1 MKLIV
6 YYKYKF
12 IDNKQ
17 VIIGDAIAKSKNDLI
32 QKLHIKQKN
41 LIYAKK
47 RIKISSR
54 ILYRDLKIFSQIIS
68 KYISAGLK
76 LFEAIEEIKHYNI
89 KKLESVVQSISNN
102 IQNGMLF
109 SEALSMHKEVFNSTY
124 INLIKTGEKIG
135 NIKLALQEL
144 TTYLSRMDKV
154 STDVSKALRYPKI
167 ILFILLGSM
176 IFMKIL
182 VMDNIVEFMES
193 MEIEQ
198 PTVTK
203 FIINTFFNP
212 YFLIALPIFIII
224 FSILVKTIPKKA
236 QTIFHKKILT
246 LPYFGDLIQT
256 KFLFYFSYNMHILIK
271 NSVNLVESLQLCKE
285 VSKNLYIIEVMHN
298 LEKNVIN
305 GDTFS
310 TAIKKEKIFPEIMS
324 RIIEVSEKSSGLSES
339 LKEISELYYQTF
351 TEKQD
356 YIIKMIE
363 PTILIFVGSV
373 IILMV
378 SGTLL
383 PMYSA
388 VSNIGL

>member
-6 YYKYKF
+6 YYKYKL

-17 VIIGDAIAKSKNDLI
+17 VIIGDAVARSKSDLI

-47 RIKISSR
+47 RVKISSK
-54 ILYRDLKIFSQIIS
+54 ILYRDLKIFSQVVS

-76 LFEAIEEIKHYNI
+76 LFDAIEEIKHYNI
-89 KKLESVVQSISNN
+89 KKLESVIQSISNN

-144 TTYLSRMDKV
+144 TIYLARMDKV
-154 STDVSKALRYPKI
+154 SSDVSKALRYPKI
-167 ILFILLGSM
+167 LLFILLGSM

-182 VMDNIVEFMES
+182 VMDEIVEFMDS
-193 MEIEQ
+193 MDIEK

-203 FIINTFFNP
+203 FILGTFFNP
-212 YFLIALPIFIII
+212 YFLIALPILIIVL
-224 FSILVKTIPKKA
+224 SITVKTMPKKV
-236 QTIFHKKILT
+236 QTLFHKKILV

-271 NSVNLVESLQLCKE
+271 NSVNLIESLQLCRE
-285 VSKNLYIIEVMHN
+285 VSNNLYITEVMHN

-351 TEKQD
+351 SEKQD

-373 IILMV
+373 IILMI